1 MVWFSFFPPF
11 PYRSKVQCSS
21 SIYLLAGCTQ
31 AAPHSCCWRMD
42 AHRSPVGTDSRR
54 PAAGSCLL
62 PAMQVSPALPLLFA
76 LACVC
81 VNTSATVV
89 KESDNM
95 CEETKVLK
103 GIPDATV
110 LVGKIFCYP
119 VPVFA
124 FQGTIT
130 QYKVMLLNALLGI
143 IIQQMSIHFIFKINS
158 IKVSLRD
165 AL

>member
-1 MVWFSFFPPF
+1 M
-11 PYRSKVQCSS
+11 
-21 SIYLLAGCTQ
+21 
-31 AAPHSCCWRMD
+31 
-42 AHRSPVGTDSRR
+42 GTDSRC

-62 PAMQVSPALPLLFA
+62 PAMQVSPALPFLFA
-76 LACVC
+76 LACVG
-81 VNTSATVV
+81 VNMSATVV

-95 CEETKVLK
+95 CEEIKVLK

-124 FQGTIT
+124 FHGTIT

-143 IIQQMSIHFIFKINS
+143 ILQYYPSEYSIYF
-158 IKVSLRD
+158 
-165 AL
+165 

>member
-1 MVWFSFFPPF
+1 MHIRVVWFSFSPPF

-21 SIYLLAGCTQ
+21 SIYLLAGCTR

-42 AHRSPVGTDSRR
+42 AHRSPAT
-54 PAAGSCLL
+54 GSCLL
-62 PAMQVSPALPLLFA
+62 PAVQVSPALPLLFA

-110 LVGKIFCYP
+110 LVGKIFRYP

-143 IIQQMSIHFIFKINS
+143 ILQQMSIHFIFKINS